1 MLDRVRFYSQFD
13 LENYLTAFPLC
24 TDSIIGIRSK
34 IIEPGSKQTHNEP
47 PSIIHIPTA
56 PSPHHSHQHHHHHHV
71 VLPPAPSVPPIIT
84 ITSTEEE
91 LEATAAVLATATNGA
106 AAAAAAEPLD
116 GMLDRI
122 SHDLDYLLNRTIEI
136 PVIHSVVRRGSQ
148 PVHTDQSTTVM
159 RNQLP
164 PPPPPATLSSAH
176 GGATSTLLSVH
187 EVIIEE
193 SEE

>member
-1 MLDRVRFYSQFD
+1 M
-13 LENYLTAFPLC
+13 
-24 TDSIIGIRSK
+24 
-34 IIEPGSKQTHNEP
+34 
-47 PSIIHIPTA
+47 
-56 PSPHHSHQHHHHHHV
+56 
-71 VLPPAPSVPPIIT
+71 PPIIT

-91 LEATAAVLATATNGA
+91 LEATAAVVATATNS
-106 AAAAAAEPLD
+106 AAAAAEPLD

-148 PVHTDQSTTVM
+148 PAHTDQSQNVM

-187 EVIIEE
+187 EVILEE

>member
-1 MLDRVRFYSQFD
+1 MNYTLYRFFCAY
-13 LENYLTAFPLC
+13 

-34 IIEPGSKQTHNEP
+34 LIEPSSKPTHNEP
-47 PSIIHIPTA
+47 PSVIHVPTTA
-56 PSPHHSHQHHHHHHV
+56 LSPHSSHQHHHHHLV
-71 VLPPAPSVPPIIT
+71 VLPLAPSVPPIIT
-84 ITSTEEE
+84 ITTTEEE
-91 LEATAAVLATATNGA
+91 LEATAAVAATATNN
-106 AAAAAAEPLD
+106 AEPLD

-136 PVIHSVVRRGSQ
+136 PVIHSAVRRGSQ
-148 PVHTDQSTTVM
+148 PAHTDQSTVAV
-159 RNQLP
+159 RHQLP
-164 PPPPPATLSSAH
+164 PPPPPAALSSAH

>member
-1 MLDRVRFYSQFD
+1 M
-13 LENYLTAFPLC
+13 
-24 TDSIIGIRSK
+24 
-34 IIEPGSKQTHNEP
+34 P
-47 PSIIHIPTA
+47 P
-56 PSPHHSHQHHHHHHV
+56 V
-71 VLPPAPSVPPIIT
+71 IT

-91 LEATAAVLATATNGA
+91 LEATAAVLATGTNS
-106 AAAAAAEPLD
+106 AAAEPLD

-136 PVIHSVVRRGSQ
+136 PVIHSAVRRGSQ
-148 PVHTDQSTTVM
+148 PAHTDQSTAVL
-159 RNQLP
+159 RNQVP
-164 PPPPPATLSSAH
+164 PPPPPAKLSSAH

>member
-1 MLDRVRFYSQFD
+1 M
-13 LENYLTAFPLC
+13 
-24 TDSIIGIRSK
+24 
-34 IIEPGSKQTHNEP
+34 
-47 PSIIHIPTA
+47 
-56 PSPHHSHQHHHHHHV
+56 
-71 VLPPAPSVPPIIT
+71 PPIIT

-91 LEATAAVLATATNGA
+91 REATAAVLATATNSAAVA
-106 AAAAAAEPLD
+106 AASEPLD

-148 PVHTDQSTTVM
+148 PAHTEQSTT

-176 GGATSTLLSVH
+176 GSATSTLLSVH